1 VKYLVVCI
9 LFCTT
14 LLSAQ
19 ERIVALSPAINEILF
34 ALGKGSEVV
43 GNTTYATYPEAAKKI
58 PKVGG
63 YFSVSLEKILALKPT
78 LVLMQ
83 KNNLSLKPKLERL
96 GIKTALVKIS
106 SLHDLEEGI
115 VKIGKLTHTEPKA
128 KQIVSQIETS
138 LQELKGIL
146 KDKKILIVFGANYDL
161 NREIFVS
168 GNNLYFA
175 DIIRAS
181 GNQNAFNEQSN
192 KQPMLSLEGILA
204 LNPDIVYI
212 LAHRVH
218 AKKTEALIT
227 PWLKLPIT
235 AGRAKIVYV
244 TTEKYAGMPSQRVVL
259 FIHDFKEILQDAK
272 RKFAA
277 LRD

>member
-1 VKYLVVCI
+1 
-9 LFCTT
+9 
-14 LLSAQ
+14 
-19 ERIVALSPAINEILF
+19 
-34 ALGKGSEVV
+34 
-43 GNTTYATYPEAAKKI
+43 
-58 PKVGG
+58 
-63 YFSVSLEKILALKPT
+63 
-78 LVLMQ
+78 
-83 KNNLSLKPKLERL
+83 LKPKLERL

-115 VKIGKLTHTEPKA
+115 VKIGKLTHTEQKA

-161 NREIFVS
+161 KREIFVS

-181 GNQNAFNEQSN
+181 GNQNAFKEQSN

-212 LAHRVH
+212 LAHQVH
-218 AKKTEALIT
+218 EKKTLIT

-235 AGRAKIVYV
+235 AAQAKTVYV
-244 TTEKYAGMPSQRVVL
+244 TTKKYAGMPSQRVVL
-259 FIHDFKEILQDAK
+259 FIRDFKEILQDAK
-272 RKFAA
+272 GKLAA